1 MTNVAQSDALV
12 LLGVLDDFVVEGKLM
27 PGVTGVVE
35 DEDCAVDAGFE
46 LTVDEPVELCR
57 LLKEVAEDALEDRL
71 VVLDMVGVAR
81 DDDACLDEDATVD
94 REVDPWELWAVFE
107 EVAPLDED
115 LVDTV
120 TLVEEALLLEVG

>member
-35 DEDCAVDAGFE
+35 DEDCAVDTGFE
-46 LTVDEPVELCR
+46 LTVVEPIELCR
-57 LLKEVAEDALEDRL
+57 VLEEVAEDALEDRS
-71 VVLDMVGVAR
+71 VVLGMVDVAR

-94 REVDPWELWAVFE
+94 GEVDPLELWAVFE

-120 TLVEEALLLEVG
+120 ALVEEALLLEVG